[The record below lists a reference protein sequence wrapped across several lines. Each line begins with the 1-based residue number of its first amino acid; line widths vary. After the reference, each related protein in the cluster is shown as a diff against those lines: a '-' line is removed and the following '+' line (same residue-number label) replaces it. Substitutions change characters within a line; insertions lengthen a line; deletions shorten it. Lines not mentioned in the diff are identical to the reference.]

1 MNIYPM
7 NVFVLHNFPKTAL
20 HFLFC
25 PAVNVRMK
33 ISKKNIALSLFVF
46 LILASCRNLGLKLG
60 KEKQS
65 FQFAGYQW
73 KTKIGEERQGP
84 GNNKF
89 SAQAAN
95 LRVDWRGYLHL
106 NIRSSDSLWYSTEII
121 CQTPMGYG
129 RYEIEI
135 KGLLSNLDPYSVL
148 GFFTWDPKNFGSQAN
163 SEIDIEFS
171 KWGYPLSPSLLYYT
185 AHPVSNGKLNLE
197 RMYKSPHPTTQ
208 WDGISTH
215 VIEWRDTS
223 ITWHSY
229 TGKQAALENRTDYF
243 HYSYR
248 NKKRLKKLGEEE
260 SNAISVPKPGEQT
273 SARINYW
280 LLLDQDQPL
289 SGKCPEIII
298 RDFKFEAY

>member
-1 MNIYPM
+1 
-7 NVFVLHNFPKTAL
+7 
-20 HFLFC
+20 
-25 PAVNVRMK
+25 MK
-33 ISKKNIALSLFVF
+33 ISKKNIALSFFVF
-46 LILASCRNLGLKLG
+46 FSLASCRSVGLKQG
-60 KEKQS
+60 KEKPS

-84 GNNKF
+84 GNNIF
-89 SAQAAN
+89 SAQATN

-106 NIRSSDSLWYSTEII
+106 NIRPGDSLWYSTEII

-135 KGLLSNLDPYSVL
+135 KGSLSNLDPHSVL
-148 GFFTWDPKNFGSQAN
+148 GFFTWDPKNFSSQAN

-197 RMYKSPHPTTQ
+197 RMYKSPHAASQ

-215 VIEWRDTS
+215 VIEWRDSS
-223 ITWHSY
+223 ITWSSY
-229 TGKQAALENRTDYF
+229 CGKEAVLENRTDYF
-243 HYSYR
+243 HYSSR
-248 NKKRLKKLGEEE
+248 NKKRLKKLGAAE
-260 SNAISVPKPGEQT
+260 SEAISVPKPGTQT

-280 LLLDQDQPL
+280 LMNGKDQPF

-298 RDFKFEAY
+298 RDFSFEAY